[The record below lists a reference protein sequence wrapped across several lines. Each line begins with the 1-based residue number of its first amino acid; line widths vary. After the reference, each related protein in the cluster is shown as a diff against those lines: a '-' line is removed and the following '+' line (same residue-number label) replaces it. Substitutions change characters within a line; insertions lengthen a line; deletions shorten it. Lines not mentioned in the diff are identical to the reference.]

1 MKEFFG
7 LCLSA
12 ALLCGC
18 AVWDVN
24 QDPAGMDHRRE
35 ANRILLGLQDY
46 RRDNGE
52 YPPTLAMLTPKY
64 LPSLPAIPDIR
75 YNPYDGSLRYAYI
88 PSWPQLR
95 PVTCASEGNTT
106 VWHCAEHLTDKP
118 L

>member
-1 MKEFFG
+1 MRRLFCV
-7 LCLSA
+7 CLSA
-12 ALLCGC
+12 ALLGGC

-35 ANRILLGLQDY
+35 ANRVLLALQDY
-46 RRDNGE
+46 HRDRGE
-52 YPPTLAMLTPKY
+52 FPPTLAMLTPHY
-64 LPSLPAIPDIR
+64 LPAIPVIPDIR

-95 PVTCASEGNTT
+95 PVTCASDGNTT
-106 VWHCAEHLTDKP
+106 IWHCAEHLMDKP